1 MRAPLTKPRS
11 KRRTAGLG
19 ILAAACGLAI
29 GFSPAP
35 PSAQAAP
42 VFISKAYPQGNGVL
56 VGLRTYSQGGTRCKI
71 NLFTRIFYE
80 RGTGSRRIAVA
91 GGLGRQSV
99 NGCDDQRYY
108 QAVVPAKLK
117 KKKRYV
123 VCVRATNN
131 NNYGKTI
138 AHTSCRRFRG

>member
-1 MRAPLTKPRS
+1 MHAPTRKPRS
-11 KRRTAGLG
+11 TRLTTGLG
-19 ILAAACGLAI
+19 IVAAACGLAV
-29 GFSPAP
+29 GFSPAT

-56 VGLRTYSQGGTRCKI
+56 VGLRTYSQRTTRCKI

-99 NGCDDQRYY
+99 NGCDDRRYY

-117 KKKRYV
+117 KKRRYV

-131 NNYGKTI
+131 NNSGKTI